1 MLDPASDTDPVG
13 DPDTDPDDVRLAAG
27 FAALV
32 ERAGARLVGLALA
45 LGAGD
50 RAAAEDVVQ
59 EALARVWRRRR
70 ALAAPEALDG
80 YVVAAV
86 RNLALNRRERRE
98 VEARALER
106 QAATAPD
113 PAVGGEADAER
124 VARALSRLPDERR
137 EVVVLRVYEGLEF
150 KAIAARVGAAL
161 GTIHSRYRLALER
174 LRPHLE
180 ERDHD

>member
-1 MLDPASDTDPVG
+1 MTPPPSADQGEDPAHA
-13 DPDTDPDDVRLAAG
+13 RA

-45 LGAGD
+45 LLGE

-70 ALAAPEALDG
+70 ALAPGALDG
-80 YVVAAV
+80 YVRQAV
-86 RNLALNRRERRE
+86 RHLALDRRARLD
-98 VEARALER
+98 VEARALAGR
-106 QAATAPD
+106 GAAAGTPPAPGD
-113 PAVGGEADAER
+113 EVER
-124 VARALSRLPDERR
+124 VARALARLPDEQR

-150 KAIAARVGAAL
+150 KEIAARAGAPL

-180 ERDHD
+180 GDGD

>member
-1 MLDPASDTDPVG
+1 MTSPPTAGPGADPGA
-13 DPDTDPDDVRLAAG
+13 DPDARA

-45 LGAGD
+45 LLGE

-70 ALAAPEALDG
+70 ALAPGALDG
-80 YVVAAV
+80 YVRQGPCATRARPV
-86 RNLALNRRERRE
+86 RAPRRPR
-98 VEARALER
+98 RALVGRATITWCRPPSARECR
-106 QAATAPD
+106 AAGD
-113 PAVGGEADAER
+113 DAER
-124 VARALSRLPDERR
+124 VARALARLPDEQR

-150 KAIAARVGAAL
+150 KEIAARAGAPL

-180 ERDHD
+180 GDGD